1 MTHVNGLSALLCEKG
16 TALKTLP
23 LHGTSHW
30 QSLKG
35 LE

>member
-16 TALKTLP
+16 TTLKTLP